1 MDFDTINKRAQQ
13 SQYLLVKEMG
23 EKVLDAKLQS
33 ERFINYLISYLEPH
47 VEEVA
52 NAVIENDGKRQRK
65 EIIVNDIVETY
76 NKTDYIVES
85 YKDPS
90 LLSGDAI
97 SGMMF
102 ALNEYVEREYQQ
114 KLPLFDINIY
124 YSESWGNT
132 VEYYIKIQMSYSKY
146 FDYEVKFGCL

>member
-146 FDYEVKFGCL
+146 FDYEE

>member
-52 NAVIENDGKRQRK
+52 NAVIENDGKRQIK
-65 EIIVNDIVETY
+65 KLIVNDIVETY
-76 NKTDYIVES
+76 DKTDYIVES
-85 YKDPS
+85 YKDPG
-90 LLSGDAI
+90 LLSGDVI
-97 SGMMF
+97 FGMMF
-102 ALNEYVEREYQQ
+102 ALSEYVEREYQQ
-114 KLPLFDINIY
+114 KLPLFDIKIY
-124 YSESWGNT
+124 FSESWGNI
-132 VEYYIKIQMSYSKY
+132 VEYYIEIQMSYSKY

>member
-52 NAVIENDGKRQRK
+52 NAVIENDGKRQIK
-65 EIIVNDIVETY
+65 KLIVNDIVETY

-85 YKDPS
+85 YKDPC

-114 KLPLFDINIY
+114 KLPLFDIGIY

>member
-85 YKDPS
+85 YKDPG
-90 LLSGDAI
+90 LLSGDEI

-114 KLPLFDINIY
+114 KLPLFDIKIY

-132 VEYYIKIQMSYSKY
+132 VKYYIEIQMSYSKY

>member
-85 YKDPS
+85 YKDPGP
-90 LLSGDAI
+90 LSGDAI

-114 KLPLFDINIY
+114 KLPLFDIKIF

-132 VEYYIKIQMSYSKY
+132 VEYYIEIQMSYSKY

>member
-85 YKDPS
+85 YKDPGH
-90 LLSGDAI
+90 LSGNAI

-114 KLPLFDINIY
+114 KLPLFDIKIY

-132 VEYYIKIQMSYSKY
+132 VEYYIEIQMSYSKY

>member
-13 SQYLLVKEMG
+13 SQYLLVKEKG

-85 YKDPS
+85 YKDPGP
-90 LLSGDAI
+90 LSGDAI

-114 KLPLFDINIY
+114 KLPLFDIKIY

-132 VEYYIKIQMSYSKY
+132 VEYYIEIRMSYSKY

>member
-85 YKDPS
+85 YKDPG

-114 KLPLFDINIY
+114 KLPLFDIKIY

-132 VEYYIKIQMSYSKY
+132 VECYIEIQMSYSKY

>member
-85 YKDPS
+85 YKDPG

-97 SGMMF
+97 SDMMF

-114 KLPLFDINIY
+114 KLPLFDIKIY

-132 VEYYIKIQMSYSKY
+132 VEYYIEIQMSYSKY